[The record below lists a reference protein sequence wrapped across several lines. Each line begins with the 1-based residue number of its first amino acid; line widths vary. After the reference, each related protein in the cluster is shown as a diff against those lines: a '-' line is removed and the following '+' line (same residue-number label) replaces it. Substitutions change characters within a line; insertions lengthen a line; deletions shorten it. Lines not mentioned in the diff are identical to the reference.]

1 MLTETP
7 FSVTIVIKKSF
18 TRSKDANS
26 MQLLNIDQSISKPV
40 AKQELYKNFS
50 RQKKILSS
58 FLLDQ
63 NIRSQVPSIRSTSG
77 RFLLSIQLLFITP
90 SLGHPKRSKS
100 HPSPTSGTRTVQ
112 NLKR

>member
-1 MLTETP
+1 MLAAESVFEGVLSEIRKSDLNFLLTETP

-26 MQLLNIDQSISKPV
+26 MQLKNIDQSTSKPV

-50 RQKKILSS
+50 RQKKISSS

-63 NIRSQVPSIRSTSG
+63 NIRSPNKQHYPLMSMNKSNRSPSR
-77 RFLLSIQLLFITP
+77 QLDP
-90 SLGHPKRSKS
+90 
-100 HPSPTSGTRTVQ
+100 
-112 NLKR
+112 